1 MRASDAAQVA
11 ALLDA
16 LPVELPWDVALEPG
30 DPLGA
35 LLGDAGF
42 TQYAT
47 TVMASRAIDGL
58 RESEGSE
65 GVRLLTYTNEMAQ
78 RYEDAEWEA
87 LDGLAT
93 FKAMG
98 RPTGYA
104 QGAGYGDFTVALRG
118 DRIIGFCFTQV
129 PEGIVWWMGVVPDER
144 RKGVGRM
151 LIASAARAVRT
162 AGGTHLIAEPE
173 ATDEARGFLRGLG
186 FRDRGQRELLIKKA

>member
-1 MRASDAAQVA
+1 VRASDAAQVA